1 MTSNDPNPKTLA
13 GQAKPSPA
21 LVPPVAILEVAQAF
35 RDGAQKYT
43 AFNWRA
49 KPVPSITYVNAA
61 LRHIYSWMD
70 GEERSDDA
78 DVHHLAHAAAC
89 MMILLDAQKQ
99 GTLIDDRPQKGKAS
113 QTIAEETKRNSA
125 RSAQSEVPASG
136 RWNWFG
142 EGEAPE

>member
-1 MTSNDPNPKTLA
+1 LTFDSTNPKTLV

-35 RDGAQKYT
+35 RDGAKKYN
-43 AFNWRA
+43 AYNWRE
-49 KPVPSITYVNAA
+49 KPVPSLTYINAA

-89 MMILLDAQKQ
+89 MMIVLDAQKQ

-113 QTIAEETKRNSA
+113 QVVRDETERNNS
-125 RSAQSEVPASG
+125 RLTQSEVPA
-136 RWNWFG
+136 
-142 EGEAPE
+142 AHPTTA